1 VLHGRSLFPNTQGE
15 ALADTFSRRNLLPS
29 LTRHTEGVRASCRPR
44 APRSPAS
51 SLSFAPS
58 GVVSAA
64 RRPPHSGQ
72 HLKRTAAPY
81 KRRDGDRRLGR
92 AEKFALF
99 PKFFP
104 HVPRSSDCTSARAS

>member
-81 KRRDGDRRLGR
+81 QRRDGDRRLGWAVEVR
-92 AEKFALF
+92 ALSEVFSGRPALE
-99 PKFFP
+99 
-104 HVPRSSDCTSARAS
+104 